1 MVQSSS
7 GSTSGVVKD
16 GGTPALHCP
25 MLNSINY
32 TDAIDPGSQDAK
44 QNSLA
49 VALLFQAIPEDQ
61 VMQVGNMAIAKEMWA
76 ALKTRHMGADRV
88 REAALQ
94 TLTQELDNMRMKETE
109 TIDEY
114 SNRLSGVASRSAS
127 LGEVVDEMKLV
138 KKFLTSLPR
147 RYIHIVASIEQTVN
161 LKEVGYEEVVGRLKA
176 YEKRIDNEELHADG
190 RLMFGRF
197 DSYNNRKGDNVRGRG
212 RGSYGNRGRGRG
224 RSGSQDRERVNN
236 EAGSS
241 SGITKPKK
249 DRSKVQCYRCD
260 QLGHFASA
268 CLDRKPPKQ

>member
-7 GSTSGVVKD
+7 GSTSGAVKD

-32 TDAIDPGSQDAK
+32 TVWAMKMRAIFNVYGVWDAIDPGSQDAK

-61 VMQVGNMAIAKEMWA
+61 VMQVRNMATDKELWA
-76 ALKTRHMGADRV
+76 ALKTRHMGTDRV
-88 REAALQ
+88 REARLQ

-127 LGEVVDEMKLV
+127 LSEVVDETKLV

-147 RYIHIVASIEQTVN
+147 RYIHIVASIKQTVK
-161 LKEVGYEEVVGRLKA
+161 LKEVGYEDVVGRLKA
-176 YEKRIDNEELHADG
+176 YDERIGNEELHEDG
-190 RLMFGRF
+190 RLMFGRS
-197 DSYNNRKGDNVRGRG
+197 DSYNNRKGDNVLG

-224 RSGSQDRERVNN
+224 RSGSQDQERVNN

-241 SGITKPKK
+241 SGTAKPKK

-260 QLGHFASA
+260 
-268 CLDRKPPKQ
+268 